1 MSLLLSIAYCEV
13 YLGNKDKAI
22 SWLEKVKSGED
33 ENHNLKTDDISA
45 EQIFDAYYV
54 LEEFDEFLDYY
65 SDEVICQYYL
75 ADWEHY
81 YYTLWLKDEKAN
93 FLSLKKKIDSI

>member
-22 SWLEKVKSGED
+22 FWLEKVKLGED

-45 EQIFDAYYV
+45 EQIFR
-54 LEEFDEFLDYY
+54 LL
-65 SDEVICQYYL
+65 
-75 ADWEHY
+75 
-81 YYTLWLKDEKAN
+81 
-93 FLSLKKKIDSI
+93 